1 MIDREFTGFFIG
13 GSWRKTSSDDRFE
26 VISPASGKPIGSVPA
41 ATEADIDAAVA
52 AAREA
57 FDGSDWPKLTPAQ
70 RGAHLV
76 RLATAIATH
85 GAEFAELI
93 TDELGCSHLL
103 SQVYQAVAP
112 VMSLNYAAEVA
123 KSLQTSELRVSDLS
137 PFAGSGDAVGVIPM
151 AGKSLVVKEP
161 VGVVAVFPAY
171 NFALPAVAQKIG
183 PALVAGCTVVVKATE
198 PNPLAIFNLG
208 KLLQEIGFPA
218 GVINIVAAR
227 AGESEYLVGH
237 PGVDMVSFTGSTEV
251 GRKIGAA
258 CGELIRPVVL
268 ELGGK
273 SAAIVL
279 SDADPEIV
287 VPTLVGA
294 SVATNSGQSCVAQ
307 TRFLVPEEQYE
318 FYADAF
324 TRAFEALKVGDPR
337 DADTVVGPVISRSHL
352 ERIEAHL
359 ARAVEQG
366 ATIRTGGRRPAQ
378 LSEGWY
384 IEPTLVTGVTNDM
397 DIAQHEIFGPVAVL
411 IAHNGEADAIRIA
424 NQSRYGL
431 AGSVFTADSAHG
443 FEVARRIRTGTF
455 SVNTFAAD
463 LGSPFGGFKESGLGR
478 EHGVGAVQE
487 YLLQK
492 TISIDPSLDLP
503 EEVVSGVPV
512 GRGPGITA

>member
-1 MIDREFTGFFIG
+1 M
-13 GSWRKTSSDDRFE
+13 
-26 VISPASGKPIGSVPA
+26 
-41 ATEADIDAAVA
+41 
-52 AAREA
+52 
-57 FDGSDWPKLTPAQ
+57 
-70 RGAHLV
+70 
-76 RLATAIATH
+76 
-85 GAEFAELI
+85 
-93 TDELGCSHLL
+93 
-103 SQVYQAVAP
+103 
-112 VMSLNYAAEVA
+112 
-123 KSLQTSELRVSDLS
+123 
-137 PFAGSGDAVGVIPM
+137 
-151 AGKSLVVKEP
+151 VKEP
-161 VGVVAVFPAY
+161 VGVVATFPAY

-183 PALVAGCTVVVKATE
+183 PALIAGCTVVVKATE

-208 KLLQEIGFPA
+208 NLLQKIDFPA

-251 GRKIGAA
+251 GKKIGAT

-279 SDADPEIV
+279 ADADPEIV

-337 DADTVVGPVISRSHL
+337 DADTVVGPVISKSHL

-366 ATIRTGGRRPAQ
+366 ATICTGGRRPAH

-384 IEPTLVTGVTNDM
+384 IEPTLVTDVTNDM
-397 DIAQHEIFGPVAVL
+397 DIAQNEIFGPVAVL
-411 IAHNGEADAIRIA
+411 IAHKGEEDAIRIA

-431 AGSVFTADSAHG
+431 AGSVFTADSARG
-443 FEVARRIRTGTF
+443 FDIAKRMRTGTF

-463 LGSPFGGFKESGLGR
+463 LGSPFGGYKESGLGR

-492 TISIDPSLDLP
+492 TISVDPSLDLP
-503 EEVVSGVPV
+503 EEIVSGIPV
-512 GRGPGITA
+512 GSGPGITI